1 MTIGRTDMEPLEKFK
16 QFLIDNNC
24 LESYL
29 YNLKHFKFSSIP
41 TMPFHKIILY
51 SFKWIAT
58 KEGWD
63 FWNTIDCKWKPRI
76 RDCDQNNHYTFVE
89 VNEYLSTNTKSLWE
103 D

>member
-1 MTIGRTDMEPLEKFK
+1 MEPLEEFK

-29 YNLKHFKFSSIP
+29 YNLKHFKFSSVSP
-41 TMPFHKIILY
+41 YPFNKLIIY
-51 SFKWIAT
+51 TFKWEAT

-63 FWNTIDCKWKPRI
+63 FWNKLDNKWIKITR
-76 RDCDQNNHYTFVE
+76 NYNKEYHYTFIE
-89 VNEYLSTNTKSLWE
+89 VYEHLDFNTESLWT

>member
-1 MTIGRTDMEPLEKFK
+1 MTIGRTDMEPLEEFK

-29 YNLKHFKFSSIP
+29 YNLKHFKFSSVS
-41 TMPFHKIILY
+41 TTPFYKLILY
-51 SFKWIAT
+51 AFKWYAT

-63 FWNTIDCKWKPRI
+63 FWNNLDNKWKTRI
-76 RDCDQNNHYTFVE
+76 RDCNQDNYYTFTE
-89 VNEYLSTNTKSLWE
+89 VNEYLSTNTKSLWT

>member
-1 MTIGRTDMEPLEKFK
+1 MEPLEEFK

-29 YNLKHFKFSSIP
+29 YNLKYFKFSSVSP
-41 TMPFHKIILY
+41 YPFNKLIIY
-51 SFKWIAT
+51 TFKWEAT

-63 FWNTIDCKWKPRI
+63 FWNNLDNKWIKITRNY
-76 RDCDQNNHYTFVE
+76 DNEYHYTFTE
-89 VNEYLSTNTKSLWE
+89 IYKYLSTNTESLWT

>member
-1 MTIGRTDMEPLEKFK
+1 MTIGRTDMEPLKEFK

-29 YNLKHFKFSSIP
+29 YNLKHFKFSSVS
-41 TMPFHKIILY
+41 TAPFHRLILY
-51 SFKWIAT
+51 AFKWAAT

-63 FWNTIDCKWKPRI
+63 FWDKLDNKWKIRI
-76 RDCDQNNHYTFVE
+76 RDCNQDNYYTLTE
-89 VNEYLSTNTKSLWE
+89 VNEYLSTNTESLWE

>member
-1 MTIGRTDMEPLEKFK
+1 MEPLEEFK

-29 YNLKHFKFSSIP
+29 YNLKHFKFSSASSN
-41 TMPFHKIILY
+41 FFDKLIILA
-51 SFKWIAT
+51 FKWNAT

-63 FWNTIDCKWKPRI
+63 FWDNLDNKWKAKA
-76 RDCDQNNHYTFVE
+76 RDCNQNNYYTFVE
-89 VNEYLSTNTKSLWE
+89 IYDYLNTDTESLWT

>member
-1 MTIGRTDMEPLEKFK
+1 MEPLEEFK

-29 YNLKHFKFSSIP
+29 YNLKHFKFSSASPNSIDK
-41 TMPFHKIILY
+41 FIIVA
-51 SFKWIAT
+51 FKWNAT

-63 FWNTIDCKWKPRI
+63 FWNNLDNKWKARVMS
-76 RDCDQNNHYTFVE
+76 CNQNYDYTFIE
-89 VNEYLSTNTKSLWE
+89 VNKYLSTNTESLWT

>member
-1 MTIGRTDMEPLEKFK
+1 MEPLEELK

-29 YNLKHFKFSSIP
+29 YNLKHFKFSSTSP
-41 TMPFHKIILY
+41 NPFYKLILY
-51 SFKWIAT
+51 AFKWDAT

-63 FWNTIDCKWKPRI
+63 FWNTIDYKWKTRI
-76 RDCDQNNHYTFVE
+76 RDCNQGNYYTFIE
-89 VNEYLSTNTKSLWE
+89 INEYLSTNTESLWT

>member
-1 MTIGRTDMEPLEKFK
+1 MTIGRTNMEPLEEFK

-29 YNLKHFKFSSIP
+29 YNLKHFKFSSVS
-41 TMPFHKIILY
+41 TTPFYRLILY
-51 SFKWIAT
+51 AFKWDAT

-63 FWNTIDCKWKPRI
+63 FWNTIDYKWVKITRNY
-76 RDCDQNNHYTFVE
+76 DKKYYYTFTE
-89 VNEYLSTNTKSLWE
+89 VYEYLSTNTESLWT

>member
-1 MTIGRTDMEPLEKFK
+1 MEPLEEFK

-29 YNLKHFKFSSIP
+29 YNLKHFKFSSVSP
-41 TMPFHKIILY
+41 YPFNKLIIY
-51 SFKWIAT
+51 TFKWEAT

-63 FWNTIDCKWKPRI
+63 FWNALDDKWITRI
-76 RDCDQNNHYTFVE
+76 RDCNRDNYFTFTK
-89 VNEYLSTNTKSLWE
+89 VNEYLSTNTESLWT